1 MSDVILYIEDEEN
14 DVLLAEIAFR
24 RAQIAHRI
32 AVVRDGLQAI
42 DYLAGHGKFAD
53 REAHPLPRLV
63 LLDLK
68 LPHKS
73 GFEVLEWIRNQK
85 SLQSLPVVIYTSS
98 GAPSDRERATKLG
111 ASDYRVKP
119 SRMSE
124 MTEMAASLGSLLLES
139 REMSRAD

>member
-1 MSDVILYIEDEEN
+1 MSDVILYIEDEDN

-32 AVVRDGLQAI
+32 TVVRDGLQAI
-42 DYLAGHGKFAD
+42 DYLAGHGRFAD

-85 SLQSLPVVIYTSS
+85 SLQSLPVVVYTSS
-98 GAPSDRERATKLG
+98 GAPSDRERASKLG
-111 ASDYRVKP
+111 VSDYRVKP
-119 SRMSE
+119 SRISE
-124 MTEMAASLGSLLLES
+124 MTEMAASLGGLLLEG
-139 REMSRAD
+139 RGTPRAG